1 MKPII
6 GEIVIAA
13 PIESVFDFVAD
24 ESNEPLYNPKMVQV
38 EKLTPGPVGLGTRYA
53 AVMKGRRRTRVTI
66 ECTGFNRPR
75 SLKSS
80 SRTTG
85 MDITGELTFAPQ
97 GKHCRLRWI
106 WRLEPHGPLRLLGPL
121 VRAVG
126 NRQEQANW
134 LALKKYLEL
143 RQPAGT
149 A

>member
-13 PIESVFDFVAD
+13 PIEAVFDFVAD
-24 ESNEPLYNPKMVQV
+24 ERNEPLYNPNMLQV
-38 EKLTPGPVGLGTRYA
+38 EKLTPGPVGPGTRYA

-75 SLKSS
+75 SLKSHS
-80 SRTTG
+80 QTAG

-97 GKHCRLRWI
+97 GNSCRLRWV

-121 VRAVG
+121 VWSVG
-126 NRQEQANW
+126 NRQERANW
-134 LALKKYLEL
+134 MALKKYLEL
-143 RQPAGT
+143 RPPA
-149 A
+149 AAA